1 MQQEEQNLYKEVD
14 IRANK
19 IKELKAMGINPYA
32 DKYDVTHTIIEA
44 RNEEIGK
51 KVSVAG
57 RIIFRRTFGKFMF
70 MQISDV
76 YGKIQVS
83 LSVNEIPE
91 DKFKFVKDYIDIGD
105 FIGITGELYLT
116 QTGEVTVKT
125 FEYSLLSKAMLP
137 LPEKFHGLTDI
148 ETRYRQRY
156 LDLVMNENTRKVF
169 IGRSKIVS
177 TIRRFLE
184 DNGFMEIETP
194 ILQTAISGASAK
206 PFFTH
211 HNALDLDCNLR
222 IAFETWLKQAV
233 AGGITKVFELGKDF
247 RNEGMDATHLQEFTQ
262 VEWYAGYW
270 DFEKNIVF
278 FKQLVQKLLK
288 EALGTTTINYQGH
301 EIDFGKETWE
311 RINYVEEMNKILGFE
326 FLDIT
331 DLDEFKQKVVER
343 GLFSMADLEECK
355 SVRTLIDYIYK
366 RKIRE
371 NIVGPT
377 ILYNYPA
384 VLKTLARRNDNDNR
398 VTDVFQVVV
407 CGAEI
412 CNAYSELVDP
422 IIQRETLMAQLE
434 EKANGDEETM
444 DLDEAF
450 LKSMEHGMPP
460 MSGLGFGI
468 DRFVMLIYDLPNIRD
483 SVMFPIMR

>member
-1 MQQEEQNLYKEVD
+1 MEEQQNLYKEVD

-19 IKELKAMGINPYA
+19 IKELKEMGINPYA
-32 DKYDVTHTIIEA
+32 DKFDVTHTIAEA
-44 RNEEIGK
+44 RTLEMGSR
-51 KVSVAG
+51 VRVAG
-57 RIIFRRTFGKFMF
+57 RIIFKRTFGKFMF
-70 MQISDV
+70 IQISDIH
-76 YGKIQVS
+76 GKIQVS

-91 DKFKFVKDYIDIGD
+91 DKFKFFKDYVDNAD
-105 FIGITGELYLT
+105 FVGVEGELYTT

-125 FEYSLLSKAMLP
+125 YEYKLLSKAMLP
-137 LPEKFHGLTDI
+137 LPEKFHGLTNI

-156 LDLVMNENTRKVF
+156 LDLVMNESARQVF
-169 IGRSKIVS
+169 LGRSKIVS
-177 TIRRFLE
+177 TIRRYLE
-184 DNGFMEIETP
+184 DNGFIEIETP
-194 ILQTAISGASAK
+194 ILQTAVSGASAK

-211 HNALDLDCNLR
+211 HNALDLECNLR

-270 DFEKNIVF
+270 DFEDNIVF
-278 FKQLVQKLLK
+278 FKNLIKKLLNDT
-288 EALGTTTINYQGH
+288 LGTTVINYQGH
-301 EIDFGKETWE
+301 EIDFGKDKWE
-311 RINYVEEMNKILGFE
+311 RINYVEEMNKILGFD

-331 DLDEFKQKVVER
+331 DLDEFKKKVVEKN
-343 GLFSMADLEECK
+343 LFTSDDLEECK

-384 VLKTLARRNDNDNR
+384 VLKTLARRSDNDSR
-398 VTDVFQVVV
+398 VTEVFQVVV

-422 IIQRETLMAQLE
+422 VIQRETLMAQLE
-434 EKANGDEETM
+434 EKAAGDEETM
-444 DLDEAF
+444 DLDEDF
-450 LKSMEHGMPP
+450 LGAMEHGMPP

-483 SVMFPIMR
+483 TVMFPLMK